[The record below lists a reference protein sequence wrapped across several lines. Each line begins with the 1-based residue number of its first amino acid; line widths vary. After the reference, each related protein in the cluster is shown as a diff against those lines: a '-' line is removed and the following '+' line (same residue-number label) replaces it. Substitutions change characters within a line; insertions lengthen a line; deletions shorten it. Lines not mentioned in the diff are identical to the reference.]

1 MSQLS
6 AYPSEIFDSW
16 AQVYD
21 TQPNPLLSLEQRVLS
36 SRLGDVRGLDI
47 VDAGCGTGRWLQQ
60 LADRGPR
67 SLIGVDISPAM
78 LLLAGSKLNH
88 NCDLRLGSCAV
99 LPVGETTTDMVLC
112 SFVISY
118 LDDLAAFAQEADRV
132 TRPGAT
138 VFLSDMHPDTE
149 ARSNWK
155 RGFQA
160 SGTDTQIHSRKWSLE
175 QIKQAFADRGF
186 TVVSLLEPGFSLEE
200 RQIFEECG
208 RLDLYTSAGALA
220 AIYVL
225 QLRKPPSSRRVRR
238 AASCAPGAIH
248 LTGGRYAV
256 GADVSAVALL
266 SIDGRTIHSIE
277 SGGLESTVDLSGF
290 LLLPGLI
297 NAHDHLDFSLFP
309 NIGDGPYQSAAE
321 WAQDIHS
328 NQAAL
333 IALYRRVPRSL
344 RLWWGG
350 IRNLLCGVTTVCHHN
365 PLSPELLKPGFPIR
379 VMSDFAWAHSPLLE
393 PGLAGIF
400 RESRADLPFVLHAAE
415 GVDEMSSHEVFDL
428 DRMGA
433 LDDRTV
439 LVHGLACT
447 AQGVSLINQRRAS
460 IILCPTS
467 NEFLFHRSP
476 SLGFIRSL
484 ESVILGSDSPLTAA
498 GDLLAEIRFL
508 HTVTGLDANSI
519 YAMVTNRPAE
529 ILRLRQGEGHIK
541 PGSVA
546 DLLVVR
552 DTGLSPAET
561 LAQLTN
567 DQIGLVMVGGHI
579 QLAGEGLFERLP
591 GDLRQGLQR
600 FEVNGRPR
608 WVRAPMDRLFAETEE
623 FLGGDLCVGGRRV
636 SRAPAA

>member
-1 MSQLS
+1 
-6 AYPSEIFDSW
+6 
-16 AQVYD
+16 
-21 TQPNPLLSLEQRVLS
+21 
-36 SRLGDVRGLDI
+36 
-47 VDAGCGTGRWLQQ
+47 
-60 LADRGPR
+60 
-67 SLIGVDISPAM
+67 
-78 LLLAGSKLNH
+78 
-88 NCDLRLGSCAV
+88 
-99 LPVGETTTDMVLC
+99 
-112 SFVISY
+112 
-118 LDDLAAFAQEADRV
+118 
-132 TRPGAT
+132 
-138 VFLSDMHPDTE
+138 
-149 ARSNWK
+149 
-155 RGFQA
+155 
-160 SGTDTQIHSRKWSLE
+160 
-175 QIKQAFADRGF
+175 
-186 TVVSLLEPGFSLEE
+186 
-200 RQIFEECG
+200 
-208 RLDLYTSAGALA
+208 
-220 AIYVL
+220 
-225 QLRKPPSSRRVRR
+225 
-238 AASCAPGAIH
+238 
-248 LTGGRYAV
+248 
-256 GADVSAVALL
+256 
-266 SIDGRTIHSIE
+266 
-277 SGGLESTVDLSGF
+277 
-290 LLLPGLI
+290 
-297 NAHDHLDFSLFP
+297 
-309 NIGDGPYQSAAE
+309 
-321 WAQDIHS
+321 
-328 NQAAL
+328 
-333 IALYRRVPRSL
+333 
-344 RLWWGG
+344 
-350 IRNLLCGVTTVCHHN
+350 
-365 PLSPELLKPGFPIR
+365 
-379 VMSDFAWAHSPLLE
+379 
-393 PGLAGIF
+393 
-400 RESRADLPFVLHAAE
+400 LHAAE
-415 GVDEMSSHEVFDL
+415 GVDERSSHEVFDL

-433 LDDRTV
+433 LDERTV